1 MNKSSPF
8 QDEILTRNAPAPL
21 PKSPLFIGSLGKA
34 MKILDAFGGNKT
46 RLTATEIARISGLG
60 ASAAQRFIF
69 TLTALGLLAKDER
82 TRQYRLSVRLL
93 DFTYL
98 FLRSYPVS
106 TIGFSH
112 LEQLSHITGEYMSLS
127 VLDRADVV
135 YIVRTPG
142 VERRE
147 HPGLVGGRL
156 PSFSASNGRVLLA
169 ALPPAEAREIVESA
183 DRRPLTAKSLTKTA
197 AIMAKID
204 EARSNG
210 YSIVDEETELGV
222 LSLAVAVY
230 DRSRRPLCA
239 ISTPLAKRKWS
250 MGEAV
255 KKLVPEMNRTAQAL
269 GRALAG
275 AEV

>member
-1 MNKSSPF
+1 MNRSPF
-8 QDEILTRNAPAPL
+8 QDEILTRNAPLAL
-21 PKSPLFIGSLGKA
+21 PKSPLFIGSLAKA
-34 MKILDAFGGNKT
+34 LRVLDAFGGNKT
-46 RLTATEIARISGLG
+46 RLTATEIGRLSGLG

-82 TRQYRLSVRLL
+82 TKQYRLSVRLL

-106 TIGFSH
+106 TIGFAH
-112 LEQLSHITGEYMSLS
+112 LEQLAHSTGEYMSLS
-127 VLDRADVV
+127 VLDRADVA
-135 YIVRTPG
+135 YIVRVSG

-169 ALPPAEAREIVESA
+169 ALPPAEAREIVETA
-183 DRRPLTAKSLTKTA
+183 DRRPLTPKSLTKTA

-204 EARSNG
+204 EARTNG
-210 YSIVDEETELGV
+210 YCVVDEETELGV
-222 LSLAVAVY
+222 LSVAVAVY

-250 MGEAV
+250 PAEAV

-275 AEV
+275 AEI